1 MNEAIKMQLSAFVD
15 GELPENEAEL
25 LLRRLSQDVVLRQQV
40 AEFMAIGRAMRGD
53 VQPTGIDDL
62 RDRVA
67 AALDAAPAIDEIV
80 DEVPGDDRLVRPMA
94 GFAIA
99 ATVALVAIFGLRQMA
114 GVEGITEE
122 QPVADIAITQPPV
135 DDILR
140 QYRMM
145 HDITQSES
153 GANSINNRLTP
164 VDLRLEDLEEE
175 AETAEDD
182 TVDET
187 PADNAAIRCRFG
199 RCTEAGAVAPIAYR
213 AGKPERC
220 ALHQLRL

>member
-1 MNEAIKMQLSAFVD
+1 VWWDMNEAIRMQLSAFVD

-53 VQPTGIDDL
+53 VQPTGTDDL
-62 RDRVA
+62 RGRVA
-67 AALDAAPAIDEIV
+67 AALDAAPAMEDIA
-80 DEVPGDDRLVRPMA
+80 DEVPVDDRLVRPMV

-114 GVEGITEE
+114 GVEGVNDD

-135 DDILR
+135 DDILK
-140 QYRMM
+140 QYRLM

-153 GANSINNRLTP
+153 GANSINNRLSPLTP
-164 VDLRLEDLEEE
+164 VGLRLDDLEEE
-175 AETAEDD
+175 DDTAEETTADD
-182 TVDET
+182 
-187 PADNAAIRCRFG
+187 AA
-199 RCTEAGAVAPIAYR
+199 TE
-213 AGKPERC
+213 
-220 ALHQLRL
+220 

>member
-1 MNEAIKMQLSAFVD
+1 MNEAIRMQLSAFVD

-53 VQPTGIDDL
+53 VQPRGLDDL
-62 RDRVA
+62 RGRVA
-67 AALDAAPAIDEIV
+67 AALDAAPAVEDIA
-80 DEVPGDDRLVRPMA
+80 DEVPVDDRLVRPMV

-114 GVEGITEE
+114 GVERVIEE
-122 QPVADIAITQPPV
+122 PVADIAITQPPV

-145 HDITQSES
+145 HDITQSEF

-164 VDLRLEDLEEE
+164 VALRLEDLEEE
-175 AETAEDD
+175 DEAVEETTADD
-182 TVDET
+182 
-187 PADNAAIRCRFG
+187 AA
-199 RCTEAGAVAPIAYR
+199 TE
-213 AGKPERC
+213 
-220 ALHQLRL
+220 

>member
-1 MNEAIKMQLSAFVD
+1 MNEAIRMQLSAFVD

-25 LLRRLSQDVVLRQQV
+25 LLRRLSQDMVLRQQV

-53 VQPTGIDDL
+53 VQPRGIDDL

-67 AALDAAPAIDEIV
+67 AALDAAPAIVEMA
-80 DEVPGDDRLVRPMA
+80 DEVPVDDRLIRPMA

-187 PADNAAIRCRFG
+187 PADDAA
-199 RCTEAGAVAPIAYR
+199 TE
-213 AGKPERC
+213 
-220 ALHQLRL
+220 

>member
-1 MNEAIKMQLSAFVD
+1 MWWDMNEAIRMQLSAFVD

-25 LLRRLSQDVVLRQQV
+25 LLRRLSQDAELRQQV

-53 VQPTGIDDL
+53 VQPTGIDEL
-62 RDRVA
+62 RGRVA
-67 AALDAAPAIDEIV
+67 AAIDAAPAAEEV
-80 DEVPGDDRLVRPMA
+80 ADEVPVDDRLVRPMV

-99 ATVALVAIFGLRQMA
+99 ASVALVAIFGLRQMA
-114 GVEGITEE
+114 GVEGVIEE
-122 QPVADIAITQPPV
+122 PIADIAITEPPV

-140 QYRMM
+140 QYRLM

-175 AETAEDD
+175 DDTAEE
-182 TVDET
+182 TDET
-187 PADNAAIRCRFG
+187 TADDAA
-199 RCTEAGAVAPIAYR
+199 TE
-213 AGKPERC
+213 
-220 ALHQLRL
+220 

>member
-1 MNEAIKMQLSAFVD
+1 MWWDMNEAIRMQLSAFVD

-53 VQPTGIDDL
+53 VQPTGTDDL
-62 RDRVA
+62 RGRVA
-67 AALDAAPAIDEIV
+67 AALDAAPAMEDIA
-80 DEVPGDDRLVRPMA
+80 DEVPVDDRLVRPMV

-114 GVEGITEE
+114 GVEGVNDD

-135 DDILR
+135 DDILK
-140 QYRMM
+140 QYRLM

-153 GANSINNRLTP
+153 GANSINNRLSPLTP
-164 VDLRLEDLEEE
+164 VGLRLDDLEEE
-175 AETAEDD
+175 DDTAEETTADD
-182 TVDET
+182 
-187 PADNAAIRCRFG
+187 AA
-199 RCTEAGAVAPIAYR
+199 TE
-213 AGKPERC
+213 
-220 ALHQLRL
+220 

>member
-1 MNEAIKMQLSAFVD
+1 MQLSAFVD

-40 AEFMAIGRAMRGD
+40 AEFMAIGTAMRGD
-53 VQPTGIDDL
+53 VQPKGTDDL
-62 RDRVA
+62 RGRVA
-67 AALDAAPAIDEIV
+67 AALDAAPAMEDIA
-80 DEVPGDDRLVRPMA
+80 DEVPVDDRLVRPMV

-114 GVEGITEE
+114 GVEGVLDD

-135 DDILR
+135 DDILK
-140 QYRMM
+140 QYRLM

-153 GANSINNRLTP
+153 GANSIKHRLTP

-175 AETAEDD
+175 DDTAEETTADD
-182 TVDET
+182 
-187 PADNAAIRCRFG
+187 AA
-199 RCTEAGAVAPIAYR
+199 TE
-213 AGKPERC
+213 
-220 ALHQLRL
+220 

>member
-1 MNEAIKMQLSAFVD
+1 MNEAIRMQLSAFVD

-53 VQPTGIDDL
+53 VQPTGIDNM

-67 AALDAAPAIDEIV
+67 TALDAAPELEDIE
-80 DEVPGDDRLVRPMA
+80 DEVPVDDRLVRPMV

-99 ATVALVAIFGLRQMA
+99 ATVALVAIFGLRQMV
-114 GVEGITEE
+114 GVEGVIEE
-122 QPVADIAITQPPV
+122 PMADTAITQPPV
-135 DDILR
+135 DEILE

-153 GANSINNRLTP
+153 GANSINNRLSPLTP
-164 VDLRLEDLEEE
+164 VGLRLDELEEE
-175 AETAEDD
+175 DDTAAETTADD
-182 TVDET
+182 
-187 PADNAAIRCRFG
+187 AA
-199 RCTEAGAVAPIAYR
+199 TE
-213 AGKPERC
+213 
-220 ALHQLRL
+220 

>member
-1 MNEAIKMQLSAFVD
+1 MNEAIRMQLSAFVD

-25 LLRRLSQDVVLRQQV
+25 LLRRLSQDMVLRQQV

-53 VQPTGIDDL
+53 VQPRGIDDL

-67 AALDAAPAIDEIV
+67 AALDAAPAIVEMA
-80 DEVPGDDRLVRPMA
+80 DEVPVDDRLIRPMA

-187 PADNAAIRCRFG
+187 PTDDAA
-199 RCTEAGAVAPIAYR
+199 TE
-213 AGKPERC
+213 
-220 ALHQLRL
+220 

>member
-62 RDRVA
+62 RGRVA
-67 AALDAAPAIDEIV
+67 AALDVAPAIDEIA
-80 DEVPGDDRLVRPMA
+80 DEVPVDDRLVRPMA

-114 GVEGITEE
+114 GVEGISEE
-122 QPVADIAITQPPV
+122 QPVADTAITQPPV

-140 QYRMM
+140 QYRLM

-164 VDLRLEDLEEE
+164 VNLRLEELQEE

-182 TVDET
+182 TVEEAS
-187 PADNAAIRCRFG
+187 ADDAAS
-199 RCTEAGAVAPIAYR
+199 E
-213 AGKPERC
+213 
-220 ALHQLRL
+220 